1 MSPCPVIYASWF
13 GGQRYFFCEVPEIW
27 ATYALNCDVQHLSR
41 LWYPGSLCTGHH
53 VMWLLEWMLP
63 CPTSWGEN
71 LVEVRIWGSLWNV
84 LGQMI
89 PRIIQLHPLACLAL
103 CRSPL
108 WESSLLLH
116 SGDYLILL
124 SLRPLLEERQWSTWL
139 CQKAGKSGL
148 GKPWLGLRTK
158 NTIL

>member
-1 MSPCPVIYASWF
+1 MSPCPVIYASWL

-41 LWYPGSLCTGHH
+41 LWYLGSLCTGHH

-63 CPTSWGEN
+63 CPASWGEN
-71 LVEVRIWGSLWNV
+71 LGLTLKCFRTDDPLYNTASSFDLPSSLSVNLV
-84 LGQMI
+84 GI
-89 PRIIQLHPLACLAL
+89 
-103 CRSPL
+103 SY
-108 WESSLLLH
+108 LLLH
-116 SGDYLILL
+116 SGDYLVLL
-124 SLRPLLEERQWSTWL
+124 SFRTLFHERQWSSWL
-139 CQKAGKSGL
+139 CQNAGKSGL